1 MSLCVVSSS
10 DILSLL
16 WLCLEWLKPVCEQNI
31 LLHLTGHSKSA
42 YMIHVWHYLWER
54 RADAVI
60 HLLPFYSTISWYMTL
75 SLQLLWFNTCII
87 MGSTLPKLTL
97 TIIYSGLCIFFSLIR
112 KKGGRETERQERAI
126 EETNEEE
133 ERKGKDEEDSLK
145 QEKKR
150 KDEMIFKK
158 RFCKQRYQNTNKEV

>member
-97 TIIYSGLCIFFSLIR
+97 TIIYSGLCIFFFPDKKERGRRDRETGEGKWRDKWGGGEKRKRWRGQSKAR
-112 KKGGRETERQERAI
+112 KKKERW
-126 EETNEEE
+126 
-133 ERKGKDEEDSLK
+133 DD
-145 QEKKR
+145 
-150 KDEMIFKK
+150 F
-158 RFCKQRYQNTNKEV
+158 